1 LKRRHIRHGRAAP
14 GEIPTS
20 TFPEEERADEKAI
33 TSFFRGSIDPKKPLE
48 TNLPRKHSSCL
59 AMPHRPRRSFFSRG
73 GIGRRARRRSGGFSA
88 SSVACRGERVDA
100 PRGARGAADRVKKDI
115 SPAKRARGEHVRQSF
130 PPPSR
135 FMSPPKK
142 TAPPATPPLS
152 PTASRR
158 RPTSIEISVKACKRK
173 FRQPRYRKTC
183 SCQNT
188 PRIAIAP
195 PAPRQVPRGKFGIS
209 VWVTVLIDKFDAPPP
224 VFLLDIFHCLFD
236 NGGSFFMF

>member
-33 TSFFRGSIDPKKPLE
+33 TSFFRGSIDPQKPLE
-48 TNLPRKHSSCL
+48 TKLPRKHSSCL

-115 SPAKRARGEHVRQSF
+115 SPAIRARGEHVIQSF
-130 PPPSR
+130 PPLSR

-142 TAPPATPPLS
+142 LPLLPRPLCPLWLPGGDRHQPGSRSKPTSGNSADLGPGKSVHARTRRGSRSLLPPLVRF
-152 PTASRR
+152 PEAS
-158 RPTSIEISVKACKRK
+158 S
-173 FRQPRYRKTC
+173 
-183 SCQNT
+183 
-188 PRIAIAP
+188 
-195 PAPRQVPRGKFGIS
+195 
-209 VWVTVLIDKFDAPPP
+209 
-224 VFLLDIFHCLFD
+224 
-236 NGGSFFMF
+236 GSRSGSQF